1 MYSWQPSPER
11 IGPDDFGNLR
21 RDNCAAIAI
30 SAIDKLSPI
39 KYFLLIRAFD
49 KASNIFCSSKL
60 SLEDKTTLEILLRFL
75 KGNLSTNPLT
85 VDGISSGSNA
95 VRSFGFSIADLIRAF
110 LQVDAIVLSA
120 QSSINLHWEK
130 WR

>member
-1 MYSWQPSPER
+1 MWQPSPER

-39 KYFLLIRAFD
+39 KYFLLIRALD

-60 SLEDKTTLEILLRFL
+60 SLVEKTTLEILTQNLQDIEGCFPQHIGVPRF
-75 KGNLSTNPLT
+75 
-85 VDGISSGSNA
+85 
-95 VRSFGFSIADLIRAF
+95 FGKAKRI
-110 LQVDAIVLSA
+110 
-120 QSSINLHWEK
+120 
-130 WR
+130 